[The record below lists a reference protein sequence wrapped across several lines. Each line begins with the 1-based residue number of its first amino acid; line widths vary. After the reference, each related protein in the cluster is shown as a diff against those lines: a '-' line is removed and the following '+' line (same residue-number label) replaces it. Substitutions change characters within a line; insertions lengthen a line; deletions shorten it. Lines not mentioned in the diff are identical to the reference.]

1 MKDTN
6 THSNTTRTKISK
18 TKLELLNNNPLINNN
33 DIKNKERYLK
43 LSQEDLSKIKEEV
56 LLYIKTDLTK
66 SNGHL
71 NIERITNLNKWNR
84 DIFKNICI
92 LTYFCNNHKELTL
105 LNRIK
110 MLRLNITEL
119 DYCTCGKLKKISNN
133 RNEIF
138 LPSCGNPEC
147 YYKVVGKASKKNKD
161 LINTIRT
168 KNLIENKEAFN
179 IELSDFLNNL
189 SSFIPIDIDTFKT
202 DLIEKYKTHLDNKEC
217 DQCVLGTNRSHLQFK
232 NNETFIKNLIFYTPY
247 IQATTD
253 SLNINQRIY
262 HIINSVNV
270 IPKCKICKTEECSF
284 ISIKQGY
291 CEYCSKL
298 CHKNFIYNKLS
309 RLLKSNGYTMDS
321 TFEEFTEKI
330 FRIKHDKCGTVLNTN
345 KFYGKCMCGECF
357 PFINSSKAETDI
369 ITFIHSLNKD
379 LEIQQS
385 NRTLIS
391 PLELDIVIPAKK
403 LAIEFNGNYWHSE
416 LQGKDEFYHLNKT
429 RYVNKEGYKLIH
441 IFEDEWVYQTKIVKS
456 RIKNILGL
464 TSRKIYARKCE
475 VREIDSTTKNMFLNH
490 YHIQGSDVSSL
501 RYGLFFKNRLVAVMT
516 FGKRRFDNKEGY
528 ELMRYAT
535 ISNFNIIGG
544 AGKLL
549 AHFKTLFPKETVISY
564 CDRRWSEGNLY
575 KQLGF
580 ILVRESNPSYFYINC
595 EDILT
600 RHNRINFQKHKLK
613 DKLAIFDENLTEYE
627 NMITNGYTR
636 IYDCGTLVFELK
648 SIL

>member
-1 MKDTN
+1 MKDLNQTYI
-6 THSNTTRTKISK
+6 KISK
-18 TKLELLNNNPLINNN
+18 TKLALLNNDPLINND
-33 DIKNKERYLK
+33 DIKNKEEYLK
-43 LSQEDLSKIKEEV
+43 LSQEDFLKIKTEV
-56 LLYIKTDLTK
+56 LSYIGTSLTK

-71 NIERITNLNKWNR
+71 NIERITNLNKWNPR
-84 DIFKNICI
+84 ILQKICI

-110 MLRLNITEL
+110 MIRLNITEL
-119 DYCTCGKLKKISNN
+119 DYCTCGKLKKISSN

-138 LPSCGNPEC
+138 LPSCGNPDC

-161 LINTIRT
+161 LINKIRT
-168 KNLIENKEAFN
+168 ENLLKNKDDFSN
-179 IELSDFLNNL
+179 ELSEFLNNL
-189 SSFIPIDIDTFKT
+189 FSFVPIDINTFRAS
-202 DLIEKYKTHLDNKEC
+202 LIEKYNYHLETKEC

-232 NNETFIKNLIFYTPY
+232 KNEELIKNLIFYTPY
-247 IQATTD
+247 IPATVA
-253 SLNINQRIY
+253 SLNINERIY
-262 HIINSVNV
+262 NIINSITS
-270 IPKCKICKTEECSF
+270 IPKCKICKTNHCAF

-291 CEYCSKL
+291 CEYCSRI
-298 CHKNFIYNKLS
+298 CHKNYIYEKLS

-321 TFEEFTEKI
+321 TFEEFTEKV
-330 FRIKHDKCGTVLNTN
+330 FRIKHNKCGNIINTN
-345 KFYGKCMCGECF
+345 KFYGKCMCDKCF
-357 PFINSSKAETDI
+357 PFINSSKAETEI
-369 ITFIHSLNKD
+369 IDFIHIFDKD
-379 LEIQQS
+379 LELQQS

-391 PLELDIVIPAKK
+391 PLELDIVIPDKK
-403 LAIEFNGNYWHSE
+403 VAIEFNGNYWHSE
-416 LQGKDEFYHLNKT
+416 LQGKDALYHLNKT
-429 RYVNKEGYKLIH
+429 KYVNEKGYKLIH

-475 VREIDSTTKNMFLNH
+475 VKEIDTTTKNMFLNH
-490 YHIQGSDVSSL
+490 YHIQGTDNSSL
-501 RYGLFFKNRLVAVMT
+501 RYGLFYKNRLVAVMT
-516 FGKRRFDNKEGY
+516 FGKRRFDDKEGY

-549 AHFKTLFPKETVISY
+549 SHFRKPFPKETVISY
-564 CDRRWSEGNLY
+564 ADRRWSEGNLY

-580 ILVRESNPSYFYINC
+580 TLLRESTPSYFYINC

-600 RHNRINFQKHKLK
+600 RLNRINFQKHKLK

-648 SIL
+648 PIL